1 MPNNIPTGLIDT
13 SFLVALRFQKD
24 ERHHLAIQSLKR
36 FNENFSISTPVLIEF
51 LFIARRI
58 YGYERAV
65 REMQAILS
73 IEVSILEPIP
83 EDYRRAV
90 QIMQQYIDAKIDLAD
105 AIQVALA
112 ERLQITR
119 ICTFDRRD
127 FSLFRPI
134 HCEYFELI
142 P

>member
-36 FNENFSISTPVLIEF
+36 FNEIEF